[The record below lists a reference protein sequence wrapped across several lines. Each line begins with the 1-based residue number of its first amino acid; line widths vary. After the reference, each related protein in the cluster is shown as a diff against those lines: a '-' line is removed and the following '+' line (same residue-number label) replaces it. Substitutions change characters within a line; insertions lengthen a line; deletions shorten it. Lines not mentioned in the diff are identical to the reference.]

1 MTAVHAAATFL
12 AAAAITALAWRAGP
26 RLGLVALPNE
36 RSSHD
41 RPTTTSGGIG
51 FVVPIVVWLAAVAR
65 DYPSAVALAA
75 CGGAIAAVGLV
86 DDARDLRRDVRLAC
100 YLALCAASVL
110 WLFDLPPTVAFA
122 AIVGLTAWVNLYNFM
137 DGTDG
142 LAASQAIAYALGAL
156 ILGDLEESAPFA
168 WILVAATAG
177 FLCFNWAPA
186 KVFMGDVGSLF
197 LGLATGVTAL
207 WLWQNGELPFVASL
221 ILLVAFWLDASYTL
235 LMRIATGQAF
245 ARAHRTH
252 LYQIIAAR
260 LGHGATAGVFWLYTV
275 AWLWPL
281 AGVCITWPAWCYAA
295 LAAACLPVA
304 VACVVCRAGVADAAG
319 TADEP

>member
-12 AAAAITALAWRAGP
+12 AAAAITALAWRMGP
-26 RLGLVALPNE
+26 RLGFVALPNE

-51 FVVPIVVWLAAVAR
+51 FVVPMVVWLAAVTQ
-65 DYPSAVALAA
+65 DYAPAVVLAV

-86 DDARDLRRDVRLAC
+86 DDVRDLRRDVRLAC
-100 YLALCAASVL
+100 YLALGAVTVL
-110 WLFDLPPTVAFA
+110 WLFELPLTVAVV

-156 ILGDLEESAPFA
+156 ILGDLQDSAPFA
-168 WILVAATAG
+168 WILLAATTG

-197 LGLATGVTAL
+197 LGLTTGVTAL
-207 WLWQNGELPFVASL
+207 WLWQSGELPFVASL

-235 LMRIATGQAF
+235 LMRVATRQAF

-252 LYQIIAAR
+252 LYQIIGAR
-260 LGHGATAGVFWLYTV
+260 LGHGATAGLFWLYTV

-281 AGVCITWPAWCYAA
+281 AVVCIAWPAWRFAA

-304 VACVVCRAGVADAAG
+304 VACVVYRAGAAEVAG
-319 TADEP
+319 TTNEP